1 MRQRLLLL
9 ALCLLTLSG
18 CSTLPPHA
26 PAEIPPPPV
35 ALATK
40 CPLPDSVAE
49 SVSAQDLIGW
59 TMEWINAYACERG
72 KRSALIEAW
81 PK

>member
-1 MRQRLLLL
+1 MPLRLLLL
-9 ALCLLTLSG
+9 ALCLFGLSA
-18 CSTLPPHA
+18 CSTLPGNA

-35 ALATK
+35 ALATN
-40 CPLPDSVAE
+40 CPLPDSLAG

-59 TMEWINAYACERG
+59 TMEWITAYACERG
-72 KRSALIEAW
+72 KRSALLDAW